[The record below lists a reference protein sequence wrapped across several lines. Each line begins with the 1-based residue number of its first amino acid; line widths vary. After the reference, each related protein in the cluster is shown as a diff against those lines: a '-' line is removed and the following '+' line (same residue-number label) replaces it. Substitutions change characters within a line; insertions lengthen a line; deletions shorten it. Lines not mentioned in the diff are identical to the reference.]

1 MKLTDDIVKALH
13 RCITEGYES
22 VSEFAKLA
30 NVSADTV
37 TKYLR
42 KETQSI
48 KDETWTKM
56 YPLIKPYLGKKPQKQ
71 VSLGSKYLEL
81 STDQRILLDTFGDLP
96 EEVQIVKLL
105 EIVALARKYNQE
117 KQKQ

>member
-13 RCITEGYES
+13 RSITEGYES
-22 VSEFAKLA
+22 VSEFARLA

-48 KDETWTKM
+48 KDETWNKI
-56 YPLIKPYLGKKPQKQ
+56 YPLIRPYLGKKPPKS

-96 EEVQIVKLL
+96 ENIQKQKLL

-117 KQKQ
+117 KQNK